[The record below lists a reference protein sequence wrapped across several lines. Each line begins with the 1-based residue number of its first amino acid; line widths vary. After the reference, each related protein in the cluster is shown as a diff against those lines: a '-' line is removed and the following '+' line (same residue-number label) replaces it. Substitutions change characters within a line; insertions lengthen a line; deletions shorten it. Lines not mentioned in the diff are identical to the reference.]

1 MRDANVHQEMLVVAQ
16 QLVTELSA
24 GNDEQIT
31 SLIDQLAKI
40 RETELFQEIGKL
52 TRELHNAITSFEVDS
67 DLSELANSEIPDTK
81 ERLNHVITMT
91 SQAAEKTLF
100 SVEEAIPRCEK
111 LHDSSTHLSTEWHR
125 FVNREMNADEFRR
138 VSKTLQDHLDESDGQ
153 LTAIKTSLN
162 EILMAQEFQDLTGQI
177 INRVITMVDNVE
189 SHLVN
194 LISVSGSINASTE
207 EPEDEKGKL
216 EGPQVPS
223 LSTSESV
230 GTQDEVDDLLSSLGF

>member
-1 MRDANVHQEMLVVAQ
+1 MRDDNTHQEMLAVAQ
-16 QLVTELSA
+16 QLVVELSA
-24 GNDEQIT
+24 GNDEQVT

-52 TRELHNAITSFEVDS
+52 TRELHNAITNFEVDS
-67 DLSELANSEIPDTK
+67 DLSELTNSEIPDTI
-81 ERLNHVITMT
+81 ERLNHVISMT
-91 SQAAEKTLF
+91 SQAAERTLCA
-100 SVEEAIPRCEK
+100 VEEAIPRCEK
-111 LHDSSTHLSTEWHR
+111 LHNSSTHLSAEWHR

-177 INRVITMVDNVE
+177 INRVISMVNNVE
-189 SHLVN
+189 SHLVT
-194 LISVSGSINASTE
+194 LISVSGGTSTSSTE
-207 EPEDEKGKL
+207 PKDEKGKL

-223 LSTSESV
+223 LSTSDSV
-230 GTQDEVDDLLSSLGF
+230 GSQDEVDDLLSSLGF